1 MAARKRK
8 SAEAGLVSVSENAV
22 DVFWDGKYVG
32 KTDTPEALVDQIRE
46 GRRNGE
52 LSEQINVCYYPHL
65 KEMRILSDS
74 GRVRRPAVVVENGKS
89 KLTEEIVNRLRSGE
103 IGWGDLIKGGVV
115 EYLDAD
121 EEESI
126 YVCLYPEDLTEEHT
140 HLELDPSIIL
150 GLSASF
156 IPFTEYNRGDRV
168 NYGAK
173 MVGQSMGV
181 FATNYHNRADT
192 KSNIMIYPQRPI
204 VGTHGHKIINYDKH
218 PNGSNVIV
226 AVGCFDGY
234 NMEDAIVI
242 NASSIQRGLFWSM
255 MMRNYEAVQKR
266 YMGGQEDILG
276 IPEPG
281 VRGYAGE
288 DAYKHLPE
296 DGIINPEV
304 VVNSDDVLVG
314 RVSPL
319 RFLGTMDQFITGI
332 ENIRETSVKVRHGE
346 NNGVV
351 DRVFLSETKDGT
363 MLVKT
368 IVRDMKIPE
377 IGDKFA
383 SRHGQKGVIGLIV
396 PEEDMPFTEDGVVPD
411 IIFNSHG
418 IPSRMTMG
426 QLLELI
432 GGKLGSA
439 SGKIINA
446 RPFNAMKEEDIR
458 SELEE
463 YGLRNDGKETMYDGR
478 TGRRFDA
485 QVFIG
490 SCFYQK
496 LDHLVSNKIHARSRG
511 PVALL
516 TKQPTEGR
524 SKEGGLRLGE
534 MEKDCLIAH
543 GAALALKERFDSDKT
558 TVPICSECGMAA
570 VHDHIKNKKYCAVC
584 GTSKI
589 VNVEM
594 SYAFK
599 LMLDELKSLLIYP
612 KLVVKSGGSLVDR
625 IEFSILN
632 PEIVKKMVVAK
643 ITKTDLYDQE
653 GYPIEGGLMD
663 PRLGVVDPGVRCR
676 VCGGRVGDCQ
686 GHFGYLDLTRPIVHV
701 HYAKFLFSLLKL
713 FCRGCNRIMIN
724 EDRISEI
731 REKKFRIRDIVKM
744 TKKKCPHCGEERKKL
759 KFIKPYTF
767 QEGKSTVN
775 AVQLRERLE
784 NMGDDDLR
792 LIGVKIRP
800 EWLVMTILPISA
812 VTVRPS
818 ITLETGD
825 RSEDDLTHKLVDIVR
840 INERLR
846 ENIDLGAPDFII
858 EDLWELLQYH
868 ISTYFD
874 NEISGVPPARHRS
887 GRILKTLSQRLKT
900 KEGRFRGNLAGKRV
914 NFSSRTVVSPDP
926 MINID
931 EVGVPERCAR
941 ELTIPVRVNS
951 VNKKDLK
958 QIVLGG
964 KENEF
969 GANYVIRPDG
979 RRKKITEMNRADV
992 AEELDVGYIV
1002 ERHLRDGDIV
1012 LFNRQPSLH
1021 RMSIMAHRVRVM
1033 PYKTFRLNVSVCP
1046 PYNADFDG
1054 DEMNM
1059 HVPQTEEAQAEARSL
1074 MIVQKNI
1081 RSPRFSGPII
1091 GAHRDY
1097 ISGIFFLTNGDRKF
1111 SREEAVQLIR
1121 SVDRDIEIPNKK
1133 TMNGK
1138 EIFSLFLPKGLNIE
1152 LKAKSCT
1159 GCVKCLKG
1167 NCKEDAYVVIENGK
1181 LLKGSIDGASVGA
1194 FSGKVLDKIEKQFGS
1209 GVAKKFIFDITRLSI
1224 QTLMMSLFS
1233 ISISDQDL
1241 SEEARAD
1248 IKKTIDHVRK
1258 DVDELIGDYE
1268 RGKIKI
1274 LPGRTPKASLESHI
1288 KRRLNKSIDEVEDII
1303 EKHIGDNFTVMMAK
1317 SGSRGSLVNLVQT
1330 AAMVG
1335 QEMAMGER
1343 IERGYYERTFPH
1355 FKKGDISLES
1365 RGFVGRGFK
1374 DGLTPFEFFFDAINS
1389 RESLMDKSLKTR
1401 HSGYME
1407 RRLVGA
1413 LQDLKVEYDGTVR
1426 DSGRHIVQF
1435 LPGEDGIDPSKV
1447 MRIGMDLESI
1457 AGTIK

>member
-1 MAARKRK
+1 MAKEDILK
-8 SAEAGLVSVSENAV
+8 GV
-22 DVFWDGKYVG
+22 DVFWDGKYIG
-32 KTDTPEALVDQIRE
+32 KTSNPDKLIHDIKENRRE
-46 GRRNGE
+46 GKISGQVNA
-52 LSEQINVCYYPHL
+52 VYYDYL
-65 KEMRILSDS
+65 NEIRVMSDS
-74 GRVRRPAVVVENGKS
+74 GRVRRPAIVVENGEPRLK
-89 KLTEEIVNRLRSGE
+89 EEHVKKIKIGE
-103 IGWGDLIKGGVV
+103 MSWSDLVKEGII

-121 EEESI
+121 EEENSYI
-126 YVCLYPEDLTEEHT
+126 AINEEDLTPEHT

-173 MVGQSMGV
+173 MVGQSMGM
-181 FATNYHNRADT
+181 FATNYKNRVDT
-192 KSNIMIYPQRPI
+192 KSNILVYPQRPI
-204 VGTHGHKIINYDKH
+204 VSTHGNRIINSDQH
-218 PNGSNVIV
+218 PNGSNVII

-242 NASSIQRGLFWSM
+242 NKSSIERGLFWSM

-266 YMGGQEDILG
+266 YMGGQEDIIG

-288 DAYKHLPE
+288 DVYKHLPE
-296 DGIINPEV
+296 DGIINPETV
-304 VVNSDDVLVG
+304 VQSDDVLVG

-332 ENIRETSVKVRHGE
+332 ENIRETSVTVRHE
-346 NNGVV
+346 ENGVV

-363 MLVKT
+363 MLIKV

-383 SRHGQKGVIGLIV
+383 SRHGQKGVIGLLV
-396 PEEDMPFTEDGVVPD
+396 PEEDMPFTEDGIVPD

-426 QLLELI
+426 QLLEFI
-432 GGKLGSA
+432 GGKLGLA
-439 SGKIINA
+439 SGKQINA
-446 RPFNAMKEEDIR
+446 RPFNAMKEKDIR
-458 SELEE
+458 DQLQS
-463 YGLRNDGKETMYDGR
+463 YGFRDDGKETMYDGK
-478 TGRRFDA
+478 TGKRFNA
-485 QVFIG
+485 QIFMG

-534 MEKDCLIAH
+534 MEKDVLIAH

-558 TVPICSECGMAA
+558 EVPICLECGMLA
-570 VHDHIKNKKYCAVC
+570 VHDHIKNRNYCPIC

-589 VNVEM
+589 IDVEM

-599 LMLDELKSLLIYP
+599 LMLDELKSLMIYP
-612 KLVVKSGGSLVDR
+612 KLVIRPGSTKVDR
-625 IEFSILN
+625 MEFGVLSPDMIRKL
-632 PEIVKKMVVAK
+632 VVAK

-676 VCGGRVGDCQ
+676 VCAGRVGDCQ
-686 GHFGYLDLTRPIVHV
+686 GHFGYLDLTRPIIHV
-701 HYAKFLFSLLKL
+701 HYAKFIYNLLKM
-713 FCRGCNRIMIN
+713 FCPECSRIMVQDSDIDSLK
-724 EDRISEI
+724 ER
-731 REKKFRIRDIVKM
+731 KYRIRDIVKM
-744 TKKKCPHCGEERKKL
+744 AKTKKCPHCGAEKKKL
-759 KFIKPYTF
+759 KFIKPYSY
-767 QEGKSTVN
+767 QEGKGKLN
-775 AVQLRERLE
+775 AIQIRERLE
-784 NMGDDDLR
+784 KITDEDLR
-792 LIGVKIRP
+792 LIGVKSRP
-800 EWLVMTILPISA
+800 EWLILTILPISP

-846 ENIDLGAPDFII
+846 ENIDLGAPEFII
-858 EDLWELLQYH
+858 DDLWELLQYH
-868 ISTYFD
+868 ISTYFN
-874 NEISGVPPARHRS
+874 NELSGVPPARHRS
-887 GRILKTLSQRLKT
+887 GRVLKTLSQRLKT

-914 NFSSRTVVSPDP
+914 NFSSRTVISPDP
-926 MINID
+926 MLNID
-931 EVGVPERCAR
+931 EVGVPEEIAR
-941 ELTIPVRVNS
+941 ELTLPVRVNEN
-951 VNKKDLK
+951 NKEQLK
-958 QIVLGG
+958 EIVMKGSDSM
-964 KENEF
+964 E
-969 GANYVIRPDG
+969 GANYVIRSDG
-979 RRKKITEMNRADV
+979 RRKKVTDLNKEEI
-992 AEELDVGYIV
+992 AEELDIGYIV
-1002 ERHLRDGDIV
+1002 ERHIRDDDIV

-1033 PYKTFRLNVSVCP
+1033 PHKTFRFNVSVCP

-1054 DEMNM
+1054 DEMNL

-1074 MIVQKNI
+1074 MIVHKNI

-1097 ISGIFFLTNGDRKF
+1097 ISGLYYLTNGDRKF
-1111 SREEAVQLIR
+1111 NREDFVQLIR
-1121 SVDRDIEIPNKK
+1121 SVDESIEIPKKK
-1133 TMNGK
+1133 TMSGK
-1138 EIFSLFLPKGLNIE
+1138 EIFSLFIPEGLNLE
-1152 LKAKSCT
+1152 FRAKCCT
-1159 GCVKCLKG
+1159 GCKKCLQK
-1167 NCKEDAYVVIENGK
+1167 NCEQDAYVVIENGK
-1181 LLKGSIDGASVGA
+1181 LVSGTIDGAAVGA
-1194 FSGKVLDKIEKQFGS
+1194 FSGKVLDKVEKEYGAE
-1209 GVAKKFIFDITRLSI
+1209 VAKKFLFDVTRLSI
-1224 QTLMMSLFS
+1224 RSLMTTLFS

-1241 SEEARAD
+1241 SESARED
-1248 IKKTIDHVRK
+1248 IKDTIKRVRK
-1258 DVDELIGDYE
+1258 DVDDLIEEYE
-1268 RGKIKI
+1268 KGEIKI
-1274 LPGRTPKASLESHI
+1274 LPGRTAKESLESHI
-1288 KRRLNKSIDEVEDII
+1288 KRRLNKTIDEVEGIM
-1303 EKHIGDNFTVMMAK
+1303 EKHLDDNFTVMMAK

-1343 IERGYYERTFPH
+1343 IERGYYDRTFPH

-1426 DSGRHIVQF
+1426 DSAKHIVQF
-1435 LPGEDGIDPSKV
+1435 LPGEDGLDPSKI
-1447 MRIGMDLESI
+1447 MRGGLNLEEIADSI
-1457 AGTIK
+1457 K